1 MCIYRQENEK
11 TAQSRESVYKSHNGL
26 VSNIH
31 VLLLCVCIG
40 VYTQHTHMERA
51 SSLRGLHNSWQTLGD
66 SVLTCFRCVSQLEPR
81 APALPNSLHLAA
93 HHALPVTCTH
103 TASFFL
109 SVILSIVGGLKETLQ
124 MKYVEQCLA
133 QSNCLTDVTYSRCHL
148 VVSIPRFSS
157 GRSHS

>member
-1 MCIYRQENEK
+1 MYVCIYRQENEK
-11 TAQSRESVYKSHNGL
+11 TAQNRESVYKSHNGL

-31 VLLLCVCIG
+31 VLLLCVYIHS
-40 VYTQHTHMERA
+40 THTRA

-66 SVLTCFRCVSQLEPR
+66 SALRCISQLEPG

-103 TASFFL
+103 TANSFL
-109 SVILSIVGGLKETLQ
+109 SSVILSIVGGLKETLQ
-124 MKYVEQCLA
+124 MKYVGQCLA
-133 QSNCLTDVTYSRCHL
+133 HSNCLTDVTYSRCHL
-148 VVSIPRFSS
+148 VISIPRFSS